1 MKCALCL
8 DPAKSDANL
17 RERGFDF
24 AFASLIFEG
33 LTVDVEDRRQDYGE
47 QRMVAL
53 TGAMYRKYFQL
64 HLPSHTL
71 SLGPRTLLMG
81 ILNVTPDSFSERGRY
96 FDRKAAVARGL
107 EIEREGA
114 DLLDIGG
121 ESTRP
126 GALPV
131 EPEEELDR
139 TIPVIEALRK
149 RGLRIPISIDTY
161 KSLVAERALLS
172 GAEIVNDVSGLRFD
186 ALMGGVVAR
195 SRAALVLMHMRGTP
209 RTMQQLPPV
218 RESVRTVRRGLAGS
232 LRRALRAGIRKRQ
245 IVLDPGIGFGKTAA
259 QNFEIVNSLHR
270 LAALGYPILVGPSR
284 KSFIR
289 AIVSELS
296 PARAAGP
303 PRDAARKKQIL
314 HAVSEELLFGT
325 AAAVTAAILNGAHIV
340 RIHDVRQM
348 LPVVH
353 LADQFLAS
361 GPGSASSRQSAGR

>member
-1 MKCALCL
+1 
-8 DPAKSDANL
+8 
-17 RERGFDF
+17 
-24 AFASLIFEG
+24 
-33 LTVDVEDRRQDYGE
+33 
-47 QRMVAL
+47 
-53 TGAMYRKYFQL
+53 
-64 HLPSHTL
+64 
-71 SLGPRTLLMG
+71 MG

-96 FDRKAAVARGL
+96 FDRKAAIARGL

-139 TIPVIEALRK
+139 TIPVIEALRA

-161 KSLVAERALLS
+161 KSPVAERALQA

-218 RESVRTVRRGLAGS
+218 RNAVPLVRRGLAES
-232 LRRALRAGIRKRQ
+232 LRRALRAGVRKRK
-245 IVLDPGIGFGKTAA
+245 IVLDPGVGFGKAA
-259 QNFEIVNSLHR
+259 EQNFEIVQGLHR
-270 LAALGYPILVGPSR
+270 VASLGYPILVGPSR

-289 AIVSELS
+289 AIVAEPP
-296 PARAAGP
+296 PARP
-303 PRDAARKKQIL
+303 PGRKPTPAPEKPL
-314 HAVSEELLFGT
+314 LRSVPDELLFGT
-325 AAAVTAAILNGAHIV
+325 AAAVTAAILSGAHIV
-340 RIHDVRQM
+340 RLHDVRQL
-348 LPVVH
+348 LPAIRI
-353 LADQFLAS
+353 ADQFL
-361 GPGSASSRQSAGR
+361 SARP

>member
-1 MKCALCL
+1 
-8 DPAKSDANL
+8 
-17 RERGFDF
+17 
-24 AFASLIFEG
+24 
-33 LTVDVEDRRQDYGE
+33 
-47 QRMVAL
+47 
-53 TGAMYRKYFQL
+53 
-64 HLPSHTL
+64 
-71 SLGPRTLLMG
+71 MG

-139 TIPVIEALRK
+139 TIPVIEALRA

-161 KSLVAERALLS
+161 KSLVAERALQA

-218 RESVRTVRRGLAGS
+218 RNGLPVVRRGLAES
-232 LRRALRAGIRKRQ
+232 LRRALRAGIRKRK
-245 IVLDPGIGFGKTAA
+245 ILLDPGVGFGKTAK
-259 QNFEIVNSLHR
+259 QNFEIVNGLHR

-289 AIVSELS
+289 AIVAESLPVQPSRRPE
-296 PARAAGP
+296 
-303 PRDAARKKQIL
+303 KQIL
-314 HAVSEELLFGT
+314 RSVPEELLFGT
-325 AAAVTAAILNGAHIV
+325 AAAVTAAILSGAHIV

-348 LPVVH
+348 LPVVRV
-353 LADQFLAS
+353 ADQFLAS
-361 GPGSASSRQSAGR
+361 GRRSPSSRQSAGR